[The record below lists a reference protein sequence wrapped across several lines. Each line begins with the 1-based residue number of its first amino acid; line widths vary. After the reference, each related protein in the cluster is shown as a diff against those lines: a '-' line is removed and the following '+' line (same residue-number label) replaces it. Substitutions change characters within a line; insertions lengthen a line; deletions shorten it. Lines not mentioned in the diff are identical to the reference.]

1 MLRVTRVD
9 GPMLRLVLLTLI
21 LLLSFA
27 AAAANQDT
35 APSPIA
41 RDLAASCAA
50 CHGTNGNGTGGFPVL
65 AGGDRAELAE
75 KLLAFRNGAKSATVM
90 HQHAKGYTPE
100 EIELLADY
108 FSQQRRVQE

>member
-9 GPMLRLVLLTLI
+9 EPMLRLVLLTLI

-27 AAAANQDT
+27 AAAAQDA
-35 APSPIA
+35 APSPLA

-65 AGGDRAELAE
+65 AGADRAELTD
-75 KLLAFRNGAKSATVM
+75 KLLAFRNGGKSATVM

-108 FSQQRRVQE
+108 FTRQRRVQE

>member
-9 GPMLRLVLLTLI
+9 GPMLRLILPILI
-21 LLLSFA
+21 LPLSFA
-27 AAAANQDT
+27 AVAAQDA
-35 APSPIA
+35 APSFLA

-65 AGGDRAELAE
+65 AGTDRAELTD
-75 KLLAFRNGAKSATVM
+75 KLLAFRNGGKSATVM

-108 FSQQRRVQE
+108 FARQRRVQE